1 MNGVIPIWYGLI
13 QCTLGVWFLGL
24 RPTHW
29 SSLIGSSGYCAGMGG
44 AGLSYVH
51 KTILICMSD
60 EDRPDAAFHEKK
72 AKNKKTTNYGG
83 GQKLKMKKALKHM
96 KPLKPSSKKR

>member
-1 MNGVIPIWYGLI
+1 
-13 QCTLGVWFLGL
+13 
-24 RPTHW
+24 
-29 SSLIGSSGYCAGMGG
+29 
-44 AGLSYVH
+44 
-51 KTILICMSD
+51 MSD

-96 KPLKPSSKKR
+96 KPLTVLSLLKCPRVTK

>member
-1 MNGVIPIWYGLI
+1 MCVR
-13 QCTLGVWFLGL
+13 LGWVD
-24 RPTHW
+24 
-29 SSLIGSSGYCAGMGG
+29 
-44 AGLSYVH
+44 LSFGH
-51 KTILICMSD
+51 ETIHICMSD

-96 KPLKPSSKKR
+96 KPLKPGSKKR